1 MIKKIFILMLL
12 VFTIYKIDAQ
22 VMAAKAEWVTIKTPN
37 LRCWECKLKLEHWL
51 IVENKA
57 NMQSGLIQWKFNL
70 LNGEV
75 RFQYFPDRVSVDE
88 IRIAL
93 NNAGFDAD
101 DEKAEESSYKK
112 LPPICKRN
120 EEGGGPQ
127 KGKPCHIEPQD

>member
-1 MIKKIFILMLL
+1 MIKKLLLILFIVLSINKLS
-12 VFTIYKIDAQ
+12 AQ
-22 VMAAKAEWVTIKTPN
+22 VMASKPEWVTIKTPN
-37 LRCWECKLKLEHWL
+37 LRCWECKERLEKWL

-70 LNGEV
+70 LNGEI
-75 RFQYFPDRVSVDE
+75 RFQYLPDRVTVDE

-127 KGKPCHIEPQD
+127 KGKPCHIESQQ

>member
-1 MIKKIFILMLL
+1 MIKKILFLILIMF
-12 VFTIYKIDAQ
+12 VTYKVNAQ
-22 VMAAKAEWVTIKTPN
+22 VMAAKPEWVTIKTPN
-37 LRCWECKLKLEHWL
+37 LHCWECKERLERWL

-70 LNGEV
+70 LNGEI
-75 RFQYFPDRVSVDE
+75 RFQYYPDRVSLDE
-88 IRIAL
+88 IRYSL

-101 DEKAEESSYKK
+101 NEKAEETAYNK

-127 KGKPCHIEPQD
+127 KGKPCHIEPQE

>member
-1 MIKKIFILMLL
+1 MFKKICLILLISL
-12 VFTIYKIDAQ
+12 SVHKLSAQ
-22 VMAAKAEWVTIKTPN
+22 VMAAKPEWVTIKTPN
-37 LRCWECKLKLEHWL
+37 IRCWECKDKLEKWL

-70 LNGEV
+70 LAGEI
-75 RFQYFPDRVSVDE
+75 RFQFLPDRVSVDE

-101 DEKAEESSYKK
+101 DEKAEESAYKK

-127 KGKPCHIEPQD
+127 KGKPCHIEPQE

>member
-1 MIKKIFILMLL
+1 MF
-12 VFTIYKIDAQ
+12 VTYKVNAQ
-22 VMAAKAEWVTIKTPN
+22 VMAAKPEWVTIKTPN
-37 LRCWECKLKLEHWL
+37 LHCWECKERLERWL

-70 LNGEV
+70 LNGEI
-75 RFQYFPDRVSVDE
+75 RFQYYPDRVSLDE
-88 IRIAL
+88 IRYSL

-101 DEKAEESSYKK
+101 NEKAEETAYNK

-127 KGKPCHIEPQD
+127 KGKPCHIEPQE

>member
-1 MIKKIFILMLL
+1 
-12 VFTIYKIDAQ
+12 
-22 VMAAKAEWVTIKTPN
+22 MAAKPEWVTIKTPN
-37 LRCWECKLKLEHWL
+37 LHCWECKERLERWL

-70 LNGEV
+70 LNGEI
-75 RFQYFPDRVSVDE
+75 RFQYYPDRVSLDE
-88 IRIAL
+88 IRYSL

-101 DEKAEESSYKK
+101 NEKAEETAYNK

-127 KGKPCHIEPQD
+127 KGKPCHIEPQE

>member
-1 MIKKIFILMLL
+1 MFKKIIFITLIAL
-12 VFTIYKIDAQ
+12 TINKLSAQ

-37 LRCWECKLKLEHWL
+37 LKCWECKDRLEKWL

-70 LNGEV
+70 LNGEI
-75 RFQYFPDRVSVDE
+75 RFQYYPDRVTVDE

-101 DEKAEESSYKK
+101 DEKAEESAYKK

-127 KGKPCHIEPQD
+127 KGKPCHIEPQQ

>member
-1 MIKKIFILMLL
+1 MVKKIFLILLIAISVNKL
-12 VFTIYKIDAQ
+12 SAQ
-22 VMAAKAEWVTIKTPN
+22 VMAAKPEWVTIKTPN
-37 LRCWECKLKLEHWL
+37 IRCWECKDKLEKWL

-57 NMQSGLIQWKFNL
+57 NMQSGLLQWKFNL
-70 LNGEV
+70 LNGEI
-75 RFQYFPDRVSVDE
+75 RFQYLPDRVTVDE

-101 DEKAEESSYKK
+101 DEKAEESAYKK

-127 KGKPCHIEPQD
+127 KGKPCHIEPQQ

>member
-1 MIKKIFILMLL
+1 MIKKILIL
-12 VFTIYKIDAQ
+12 VFIVFIIYKSDAQ

-37 LRCWECKLKLEHWL
+37 LRCWECKVKLEHWL
-51 IVENKA
+51 ITENKA

-70 LNGEV
+70 LNGEI

-88 IRIAL
+88 IRISL

-101 DEKAEESSYKK
+101 NEKAEEDSYKK

-127 KGKPCHIEPQD
+127 KGKPCHIEPQE